1 MSDNLFNKNIVDFK
15 GLRIKLFSS
24 EEILETSYGEV
35 TKPETINYRT
45 WRPEK
50 DGLFCERIF
59 GPIKDWECYCGK
71 YKKIRFRGVICDK
84 CGVEVTHSKVRRE
97 RMGHIVL
104 AVPVTHIWYLK
115 NHPLPLSSVLGIPQK
130 ELEAVIYFARY
141 LVIDVDK
148 SAVKPAL
155 KTLKQGVKEKIDEL
169 NGLTSER
176 LKEYSNQEKTEKE
189 NLAKKIKNSDQLLI
203 AQKEIEVSYR
213 QKKKKVEEE
222 QQAELERI
230 EQLHQLLQEKIKKAK
245 PLSTLSEEEL
255 FYLSQ
260 FNADAFLKLGMGSE
274 AILEIIKGMDFKKLV
289 KTVRA
294 QIDKTSSLQKK
305 KKLTQKLRLVKGF
318 IKSETEPS
326 QMILKVLPV
335 IPPDLRPMVQLTGGR
350 FATSDLNDLYR
361 RVINR
366 NNRLKRLVGLGAP
379 DIILRNEKRML
390 QEAVDVLIDA
400 TKGARRRSSMGRRV
414 PRSLS
419 DLLRGKKGRFRKN
432 LLGKRVDYSGR
443 SVIVVGPE
451 LKLNECGL
459 PKDIALEI
467 FRPFILRE
475 LMLRGTAPNIKSAK
489 TLLDHKIPET
499 YDILDEVVEDNY
511 VLLNRAP
518 TLHKLSIQ
526 AFKPVLVDGLAIRL
540 HPCVCSGFNADFDG
554 DQMGVLLPLSKESQ
568 KESRKLMLA
577 SKNVLKP
584 SDGSPVNVPG
594 KEMAVGC
601 YYATSV
607 REQDLAL
614 LETDIK
620 KALKSVSVFSGLAEV
635 EYYHD
640 VGEIQTRQLVAVK
653 NQDGDWMLT
662 TAGRVV
668 FNKILPEDFGFIN
681 ESINGKVIK
690 DILTKVYRNSTLKEY
705 VKLIDSVKDF
715 GFREMTKSGIS
726 LAITDCGQTDK
737 KGQIIKESNQ
747 RVAEIEENYNEG
759 LITIQEK
766 ESLSRD
772 VWLETTEKIASIIW
786 SSMSVDTP
794 IKVMSNAGAKRV
806 GRDQIKQISGMR
818 GLVVDP
824 LGRIVP
830 LPAKS
835 NFREGLSVFEYVTGA
850 RGSRKGL
857 TDTALKTADAGYLT
871 RRLVDAA
878 HGALIRE
885 EDCKTT
891 KGLVI
896 ENRGERKDSFGLR
909 IIGRVLVKP
918 IKDPKTGK
926 ILFQK
931 GDLLDEEMTEKI
943 VSLGVSEVEIR
954 SPLTCK
960 TRYGICA
967 KCYGWDLSN
976 RKIIKI
982 GSLAGIIAAQ
992 SIGEPGTQLTLRT
1005 KHSGGVIGLDVTQGL
1020 PRVQELFEV
1029 RTPKGL
1035 SSLSDIDGV
1044 VNIKE
1049 ESDGWRLKVFGKE
1062 KGEEVVSEYNIPLS
1076 GQLLVKD
1083 GEKISKGTQLASGT
1097 LDVREVAKVRGISQA
1112 QRYLIDEIQKV
1123 YESQGIGI
1131 HDKHFE
1137 VIIREMSIKIRIA
1150 NNGDTE
1156 FLTGAHVEQPAFDEE
1171 NARAIK
1177 EKGKPAVGKQVIL
1190 GITQAALSTS
1200 SWLSAASF
1208 QETTNVLTEAA
1219 ILGKEDKLIGLK
1231 ENVIIGRLIPI
1242 SPERAK
1248 IE

>member
-1 MSDNLFNKNIVDFK
+1 MSDNLFNKNVVDFK
-15 GLRIKLFSS
+15 GLRIKLFSP

-104 AVPVTHIWYLK
+104 AVPVVHIWFLK
-115 NHPLPLSSVLGIPQK
+115 NHPLPLSAVLGIPQK

-141 LVIDVDK
+141 LVIDIDK
-148 SAVKPAL
+148 SAVKPAI
-155 KTLKQGVKEKIDEL
+155 KTLKQGVKEKTDEL
-169 NGLTSER
+169 KEQTGER
-176 LKEYSNQEKTEKE
+176 LKEYFSQEKGEKE
-189 NLAKKIKNSDQLLI
+189 NLAKKIKNKDQLLI

-213 QKKKKVEEE
+213 QKKKKAEEE
-222 QQAELERI
+222 QQVEKKKI
-230 EQLHQLLQEKIKKAK
+230 EQLHQLLQDKIKKAK

-260 FNADAFLKLGMGSE
+260 FNADNFLELGMGSE
-274 AILEIIKGMDFKKLV
+274 AILEIIKRMDLKKLI

-294 QIDKTSSLQKK
+294 QIEKTSSHQKK
-305 KKLTQKLRLVKGF
+305 KKLTQKLRLLKGF
-318 IKSETEPS
+318 IKSDTEPS
-326 QMILKVLPV
+326 QMVLKVLPV

-366 NNRLKRLVGLGAP
+366 NNRLKRLIGLGAP

-400 TKGARRRSSMGRRV
+400 TKGAKRRASIGRRV

-419 DLLRGKKGRFRKN
+419 DLLKGKKGRFRKN

-467 FRPFILRE
+467 FRPYILRE

-499 YDILDEVVEDNY
+499 YDILDEVVKDNY
-511 VLLNRAP
+511 ILLNRAP

-554 DQMGVLLPLSKESQ
+554 DQMGVLLPLSKEAQ

-577 SKNVLKP
+577 TKNVLKP

-601 YYATSV
+601 YYATSI
-607 REQDLAL
+607 RESDLGL
-614 LETDIK
+614 LGKDQKE
-620 KALKSVSVFSGLAEV
+620 ALKLVRVFSTYDEV
-635 EYYHD
+635 EYYYD
-640 VGEIQTRQLVAVK
+640 VGEIKTRELIGVK
-653 NQDGDWMLT
+653 DEGGKWMLT

-668 FNKILPEDFGFIN
+668 FNKFLPEDFEFIN
-681 ESINGKVIK
+681 ESVNSKVIK
-690 DILTKVYRNSTLKEY
+690 DLLTRVYKNLNLKEY
-705 VKLIDSVKDF
+705 VKLIDKVKDF

-726 LAITDCGQTDK
+726 LAITDCGQSDQK
-737 KGQIIKESNQ
+737 PQIIAESNA

-759 LITIQEK
+759 LITKQEK

-786 SSMSVDTP
+786 SSLSVDAP
-794 IKVMSNAGAKRV
+794 IKLMSDAGAKRV
-806 GRDQIKQISGMR
+806 SRDQIKQISGMR

-830 LPAKS
+830 LPTKS

-878 HGALIRE
+878 HGALVRE
-885 EDCKTT
+885 EDCKT
-891 KGLVI
+891 KDGIVI
-896 ENRGERKDSFGLR
+896 ENQGERKDNFGLR
-909 IIGRVLVKP
+909 IIGRVLAKPVKN
-918 IKDPKTGK
+918 PKTGK
-926 ILFQK
+926 VVFKK
-931 GDLLDEEMTEKI
+931 GELLNEEMTTK
-943 VSLGVSEVEIR
+943 VVALGVFEVIVR
-954 SPLTCK
+954 SPLICK
-960 TRYGICA
+960 TKYGICA
-967 KCYGWDLSN
+967 KCYGWDLSD
-976 RKIIKI
+976 RQMIKV
-982 GSLAGIIAAQ
+982 GSPAGIIAAQ

-1035 SSLSDIDGV
+1035 SSLGDIAGTI
-1044 VNIKE
+1044 NIKE
-1049 ESDGWRLKVFGKE
+1049 KTDGWQVKIFGKE
-1062 KGEEVVSEYNIPLS
+1062 KGKEIVSEYNIPLS
-1076 GQLLVKD
+1076 SQLLVKE
-1083 GEKISKGTQLASGT
+1083 GEEISKGTQLASGT
-1097 LDVREVAKVRGISQA
+1097 LDIREIASVRGISQA
-1112 QRYLIDEIQKV
+1112 QRYLLEEVQKV
-1123 YESQGIGI
+1123 YESQGISI

-1137 VIIREMSIKIRIA
+1137 VIIREMSIKIRITSS
-1150 NNGDTE
+1150 GDTE
-1156 FLTGAHVEQPAFDEE
+1156 FLAGSHIEEPAFIEE
-1171 NARAIK
+1171 NKRVAK
-1177 EKGKPAVGKQVIL
+1177 EKGKPATGKQVIL
-1190 GITQAALSTS
+1190 GITQAALSTT

-1219 ILGKEDKLIGLK
+1219 ILGKEDRLIGLK

-1242 SPERAK
+1242 SPDRAK